1 MKKETAKK
9 KPRKRT
15 EKKPATDVQA
25 AAADPVEVGPVEE
38 LDTRPKLTELE
49 LTRLELYEAR
59 RDLQSSVLDKLK
71 FKMDLLGIRY
81 MEEKAI
87 IQGQMKSTDNSRDEF
102 TQAYN
107 AQIAAIEK
115 RLGINMKKC
124 LVADDG
130 TVTFDEDIG

>member
-1 MKKETAKK
+1 MTKETAKK
-9 KPRKRT
+9 KSRKKAT
-15 EKKPATDVQA
+15 KKVDANMGAEPVAVDPA
-25 AAADPVEVGPVEE
+25 EE

-59 RDLQSSVLDKLK
+59 RNLQSAVLDKLK

-81 MEEKAI
+81 MEEKAV
-87 IQGQMKSTDNSRDEF
+87 IQGRMKSTDNSRDEF